1 MSFTGTVADINA
13 ALEGLAFTPD
23 AAFAGD
29 VLLTITTDDLGNSGP
44 GGPQTDS
51 DTVEIIVLDNSGVA
65 PVANAVSAT
74 RDIGQTATIDA
85 LAAASD
91 PLSRPLTL
99 SIDQDPAGGSAAV
112 DDAGTPAD
120 PSDDFIT
127 YTANPGYNGDDSF
140 TYRVSTDVGSTAT
153 ATVTV
158 TTESGVAI
166 DQDPDDPSKTAL
178 FIVGTDA
185 AEQIKVARKKTQLRV
200 LINKVQQNDLFAM
213 PTGGLV
219 VIAKGGDDK
228 IAAGPLKNLPQRL
241 YGGDGND
248 TLTGGKAA
256 DVIVG
261 GAGVDKIKGGGGND
275 FIAAGDG
282 ADTASGAAGDDVIAS
297 GGGAITTYSGPNAQA
312 IRDLM
317 NAWAAGTDYQA
328 KVTAITVTG
337 VGDGPTTLGAST
349 LSDDADLDTV
359 NGSSGNDVFFV
370 NTTGGTIADKLKK
383 TTTETAVDL

>member
-1 MSFTGTVADINA
+1 MTA
-13 ALEGLAFTPD
+13 ALAGLTFTPD
-23 AAFAGD
+23 AGFSGN
-29 VLLTITTDDLGNSGP
+29 VLLTITTDDLGNTGP

-51 DTVEIIVLDNSGVA
+51 DTVEIIVLDTSGTP
-65 PVANAVSAT
+65 PVAGDVAAT
-74 RDIGQTATIDA
+74 RDIGQTSTINA

-91 PLSRPLTL
+91 PLDRPLTL
-99 SIDQDPAGGSAAV
+99 SIDQDPTGGTATV
-112 DDAGTPAD
+112 EDAGTPAD

-153 ATVTV
+153 ATVAV

-185 AEQIKVARKKTQLRV
+185 AEQIKVAKKKTQIRV

-228 IAAGPLKNLPQRL
+228 IAAGPLKNLVQRL

-248 TLTGGKAA
+248 TLPGGKVA
-256 DVIVG
+256 DVLIG
-261 GAGVDKIKGGGGND
+261 GAGIDKITGGGGND
-275 FIAAGDG
+275 FLSAGDG
-282 ADTASGAAGDDVIAS
+282 ADKATGSAGDDVIAS
-297 GGGAITTYSGPNAQA
+297 GGGAITTYTAPNAQA

-317 NAWAAGTDYQA
+317 NAWAAGTDYAA

-337 VGDGPTTLGAST
+337 VGDGPTTFGAST

-359 NGSSGNDVFFV
+359 TGSSGNDAFFV
-370 NTTGGTIADKLKK
+370 NTTGGTIVDKLKK